1 MRKPRD
7 IDAEL
12 RALAQKARDLK
23 AKRVNQFGELVM
35 ATVGESIQLEI
46 LAGLLLRAQDATPAE
61 KDDWRAKGE
70 SFFRKLQA
78 RRPTPTPA
86 TPGELGES

>member
-23 AKRVNQFGELVM
+23 TRRVNQMGELVI
-35 ATVGESIQLEI
+35 ATAGERITLEI
-46 LAGLLLRAQDATPAE
+46 LAGLLLTAQDAPPADKE
-61 KDDWRAKGE
+61 VWRAKGE
-70 SFFRKLQA
+70 AFFRKLRQ
-78 RRPTPTPA
+78 RSTPTPA
-86 TPGELGES
+86 TPGEPHSG